1 MREVNIYVKSSIKS
15 TRRRDGY
22 IGYILELITD
32 KKPVTLNGF
41 EKVEQVTANQSELIA
56 ITKALKR
63 MKEKCVLTIY
73 TDSKYIGSAIEN
85 KWVEGWKK
93 KNWVNAK
100 GEPIAN
106 SEEWQEMLNLLVGQQ
121 FSVVVGFKHEYSQW
135 MESELARRNVD
146 KG

>member
-1 MREVNIYVKSSIKS
+1 MREVNIYVKSNIKS

-32 KKPVTLNGF
+32 KKPVTLNDF

-135 MESELARRNVD
+135 MESELARRNGD